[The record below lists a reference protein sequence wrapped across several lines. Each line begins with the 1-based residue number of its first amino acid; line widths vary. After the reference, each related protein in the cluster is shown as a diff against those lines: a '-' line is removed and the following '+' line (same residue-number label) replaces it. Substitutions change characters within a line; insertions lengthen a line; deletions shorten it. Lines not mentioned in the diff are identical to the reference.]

1 MYLRLFFVDNKNNK
15 SSQSVGALN
24 QGLLLP
30 SLEDLASLLFCVG
43 EECDESVESVIF
55 DFANFDDP
63 AIANREFFYEATN
76 LGILIKKKI
85 DI

>member
-1 MYLRLFFVDNKNNK
+1 MFPLFFVGNKNNK

-24 QGLLLP
+24 QSLLLP

-43 EECDESVESVIF
+43 KECDESEEIVVF
-55 DFANFDDP
+55 DFANLDDP
-63 AIANREFFYEATN
+63 AIVKLKFFYEAAN
-76 LGILIKKKI
+76 LGILIKMNI